1 MLHAHNARHWC
12 HHFAEP
18 PPGLLADGEWV
29 RFGQRAGIDLR
40 SIPYSFLVLAR
51 RGLRPP
57 TDGPVNEEWSR
68 VIGSPRL
75 YKGYAKVLDC
85 SREDV
90 REVEIWQRDNPDL
103 LRAYKKGA
111 GPTLL
116 RGHAAGASRQVIDEA
131 L

>member
-1 MLHAHNARHWC
+1 M
-12 HHFAEP
+12 
-18 PPGLLADGEWV
+18 

-40 SIPYSFLVLAR
+40 SIPYSFLVLER
-51 RGLRPP
+51 RGSRLPAP
-57 TDGPVNEEWSR
+57 GSPGEGWAR

-75 YKGYAKVLDC
+75 YKGYAKILRC

-90 REVEIWQRDNPDL
+90 AEVEVWQRDNPDL

-116 RGHAAGASRQVIDEA
+116 RGQAADRGRLVVDEA
-131 L
+131 R